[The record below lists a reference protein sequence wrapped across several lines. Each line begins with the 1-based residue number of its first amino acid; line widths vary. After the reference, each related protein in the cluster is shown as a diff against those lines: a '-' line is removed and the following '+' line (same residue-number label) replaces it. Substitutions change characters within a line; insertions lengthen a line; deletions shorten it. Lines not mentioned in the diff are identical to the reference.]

1 MDGSRRTDLPAD
13 ARDRATSPVDRA
25 LAEVDAAISLVDRGI
40 ARTVV
45 LDAVP
50 GSERVAAVAVTHAR
64 AAGVGISLMRRG
76 PGSIVAFVIG
86 PRDTPPP
93 DA

>member
-1 MDGSRRTDLPAD
+1 
-13 ARDRATSPVDRA
+13 V
-25 LAEVDAAISLVDRGI
+25 AEVDAAISLVDRGI

-50 GSERVAAVAVTHAR
+50 GFERVAAVAVAHAH
-64 AAGVGISLMRRG
+64 AAGVGFSLMRRG

-86 PRDTPPP
+86 PRDATTP